1 MANDVHIRHP
11 ERNYRM
17 RCVSVAQLP
26 EMLEGGWVVVEP
38 ATKPTR
44 KVTKKAT
51 KKPKVKK

>member
-1 MANDVHIRHP
+1 
-11 ERNYRM
+11 M

-51 KKPKVKK
+51 KKPKEKK

>member
-1 MANDVHIRHP
+1 MADDVQIRHP

-38 ATKPTR
+38 AAKPTR
-44 KVTKKAT
+44 KAT
-51 KKPKVKK
+51 KRATNKPKEKK